1 MKKNRKQMAA
11 AALAIGLAVA
21 GTTGAYGAPD
31 AAVAEVITEE
41 KTGANAVETTL
52 NGRINA
58 TTLSVSIPLTAAFD
72 IDPTKFDGT
81 SPNANVQVGDNQS
94 SGYKVVNNSAV
105 PVYVYVS
112 GVTVPTSG
120 VSLVDNVGALDSN
133 KALML
138 AISEKESAASSDI
151 TDTSFWLKTTMS
163 GNYYMDK
170 NRANKGKLDANG
182 GTMNLKIYGMTK
194 QGWSVAD
201 TFSIKPSFTVAVTA
215 PS

>member
-72 IDPTKFDGT
+72 IDPTGQARMRMF
-81 SPNANVQVGDNQS
+81 
-94 SGYKVVNNSAV
+94 
-105 PVYVYVS
+105 
-112 GVTVPTSG
+112 
-120 VSLVDNVGALDSN
+120 
-133 KALML
+133 
-138 AISEKESAASSDI
+138 
-151 TDTSFWLKTTMS
+151 
-163 GNYYMDK
+163 
-170 NRANKGKLDANG
+170 R
-182 GTMNLKIYGMTK
+182 
-194 QGWSVAD
+194 
-201 TFSIKPSFTVAVTA
+201 
-215 PS
+215 